1 MDLGWVELLSCALVL
16 GCFVYS
22 KQLEEQGL
30 ARLESRV
37 RIVGAT
43 VFFLVLVR
51 AFVLEPFH
59 GQGPSMLPTLPNQ
72 SLVLVDKSAFGVRIP
87 GTASWV
93 WRRASPQPGEVVVAR
108 SPESPDWLLK
118 RVVAVGGDEVRVEG
132 ERVFVNGQA
141 LEHAPATS
149 WESSPQSPWSWQAQ
163 VLGRSHRVLLK
174 TSESSPSPHI
184 VTWQVPA
191 GHVFLVGD
199 NRFESLDSRTFGP
212 VHSSEVMG
220 RVAWVWTDDGF
231 SWPDSIEG
239 GDQ

>member
-16 GCFVYS
+16 GCFFYS

-30 ARLESRV
+30 GQLEARV
-37 RIVGAT
+37 RLVGAT

-59 GQGPSMLPTLPNQ
+59 GQGPSMLPTLPSQ

-87 GTASWV
+87 GTAAWV

-108 SPESPDWLLK
+108 APDSPDWLLK

-132 ERVFVNGQA
+132 ERVFVNGKA
-141 LEHAPATS
+141 LEHAPSASMEPTA
-149 WESSPQSPWSWQAQ
+149 QSPWFWQAQ

-174 TSESSPSPHI
+174 NNEFSPSPHI

-199 NRFESLDSRTFGP
+199 NRLESLDSRAFGP
-212 VHSSEVMG
+212 IHSSEVMG
-220 RVAWVWTDDGF
+220 RVAWVWADGWF
-231 SWPDSIEG
+231 SWTDSVAGER
-239 GDQ
+239 